1 MTFLAIKKQMTFYIL
16 LIIFFLFKKV
26 GLISQLNHLLRIEE
40 GGSVKS
46 KKWMLSPWKINGS
59 RIMGFHFLSF

>member
-46 KKWMLSPWKINGS
+46 KNEC
-59 RIMGFHFLSF
+59 FLHEKLMVLE

>member
-46 KKWMLSPWKINGS
+46 KNEWSLHEKLMVLE
-59 RIMGFHFLSF
+59 